1 MRILKSAAM
10 AALALGL
17 TAGTAIADSFKQ
29 GDLIVRGRAI
39 MLAPTADS
47 NGIAPDLL
55 AGGLEAQTSA
65 TPELDFTYMVTDNIG
80 VELILATSK
89 HSIDAVR
96 GIAGVGRAAE
106 AWLLPP
112 TLLAQYHFD
121 TGTKFKP
128 YIGAGINYT
137 VFFDE
142 EVNNLD
148 SAFTSLALIGA
159 DDKLTLDLDPSIG
172 LAVQAGFNY
181 KLNDKW
187 GIHAMAMWA
196 DIAAEGAVE
205 LNGTEL
211 QSVNIDVD
219 PIVLMVGA
227 KFYF

>member
-137 VFFDE
+137 LFYGVEADANLNNALGGNTNIVAESSIGPAAQIGFDYM
-142 EVNNLD
+142 
-148 SAFTSLALIGA
+148 I
-159 DDKLTLDLDPSIG
+159 DDKWMINVDAKYAHISSDLKIRTGNTVRRTTLDI
-172 LAVQAGFNY
+172 N
-181 KLNDKW
+181 
-187 GIHAMAMWA
+187 
-196 DIAAEGAVE
+196 
-205 LNGTEL
+205 
-211 QSVNIDVD
+211 
-219 PIVLMVGA
+219 PIVVGIGVGYR
-227 KFYF
+227 F